1 VFRQILAA
9 QVTAIF
15 ESKDLTTLTTTSL
28 FGKLREHE
36 LEMNRLNDQE
46 HEEKHI
52 RSIALKVVGHKN
64 CQESS
69 EDSDGETLSLVTRKF
84 NKFLKKNNN
93 KNQSS
98 NRYNNKKLNDFNA
111 NNYTYFGCGKQGHIK
126 ADCPNNE
133 S

>member
-1 VFRQILAA
+1 
-9 QVTAIF
+9 
-15 ESKDLTTLTTTSL
+15 
-28 FGKLREHE
+28 
-36 LEMNRLNDQE
+36 MNRLNDQE

-133 S
+133 SKEKGQGKKFEKKRKSKRVYIAWQDNDVSSSS